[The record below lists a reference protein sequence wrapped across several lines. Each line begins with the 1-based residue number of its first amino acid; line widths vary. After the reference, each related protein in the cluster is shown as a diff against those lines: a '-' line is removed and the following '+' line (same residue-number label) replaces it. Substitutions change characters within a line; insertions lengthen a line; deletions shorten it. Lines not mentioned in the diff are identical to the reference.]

1 MYTKTCTQLLIAQ
14 HVVKA
19 PKHLKYPLSGE
30 ERDKM
35 YYTCLLT
42 YLLAIKEPSNDAYNL
57 SELSKHDAK

>member
-19 PKHLKYPLSGE
+19 PRQLKYPLSGE

-35 YYTCLLT
+35 CFACLLT
-42 YLLAIKEPSNDAYNL
+42 YLLAIKEPSTDAYNL
-57 SELSKHDAK
+57 SKSSKHDAK